1 MPKWTVSIST
11 LKFDIATMKQVP
23 KKGLPT
29 YSKLSK
35 VTDSK
40 KSYLEE
46 VFLRFPL
53 LTQHILRNLDDQ
65 SLIKFN
71 ELSKEL
77 HENDTKERLV
87 WIKIITK
94 NASRFITAVELD
106 CLEIFPDVQCP

>member
-29 YSKLSK
+29 YSKLSE

-40 KSYLEE
+40 KSYFEQF
-46 VFLRFPL
+46 FLRFPQ

-65 SLIKFN
+65 NLIKFD
-71 ELSKEL
+71 ELNKEL
-77 HENDTKERLV
+77 CENDTKERLV
-87 WIKIITK
+87 WIRIIRK

-106 CLEIFPDVQCP
+106 CF